1 MKTKMTIHRGLA
13 ELKLLDA
20 RIEKNINLLL
30 PSGIMQEGKLVNDYY
45 KKEEFE
51 KNAKAKFQ
59 SIQDLIKR
67 KNLIKS
73 AIVKVNT
80 ITEVQIGEKKYTIA
94 DAINFK
100 AIIKAKKI
108 LVEELTTKHR
118 QAKAKA
124 EEKNKKVDD
133 NALKLAEAALQKD
146 NVKINDGDAI
156 AITEPYIK
164 KNKFHLID
172 PLSVEELV
180 AKLQEEIDEFETEV
194 DAVLSEINAI
204 TYIEIDE

>member
-30 PSGIMQEGKLVNDYY
+30 PSEIMQEGKLVNDYY

-133 NALKLAEAALQKD
+133 NALRLAEAALQKD

-156 AITEPYIK
+156 AITEPYVK

-194 DAVLSEINAI
+194 DAVLSEINAV

>member
-156 AITEPYIK
+156 AITEPYVK

-172 PLSVEELV
+172 PLNVEELV

-194 DAVLSEINAI
+194 DAVLSEINAV

>member
-1 MKTKMTIHRGLA
+1 MTIHRGLA

-20 RIEKNINLLL
+20 KIEKNITLLL
-30 PSGIMQEGKLVNDYY
+30 PSGIMQEGKLVDDYY
-45 KKEEFE
+45 RKEEFE

-59 SIQDLIKR
+59 SIQDLIRR

-73 AIVKVNT
+73 AIVKANT
-80 ITEVQIGEKKYTIA
+80 ITEVKIGEKSYTIA

-100 AIIKAKKI
+100 AIIKIKKQ
-108 LVEELTTKHR
+108 LVEELAMKHR
-118 QAKAKA
+118 QVKAKA

-156 AITEPYIK
+156 AITEPYLK
-164 KNKFHLID
+164 KNRFHLVD
-172 PLSVEELV
+172 PLNVEEV
-180 AKLQEEIDEFETEV
+180 TEKLQEEIEEFETEV